1 MKMLT
6 LQGQRLAG
14 LLPAFGRAES
24 GIAATEFA
32 LILPMFMAFTMTGI
46 ELVNRTLAQMQL
58 NYIAA
63 SVADNAGRVRVGIDE
78 LDIEEVMIGA
88 RESGSRIKLGEKGRI
103 ILSSVEPNGLAAPNS
118 GQFIRWQRC
127 FGAKPVNSTF
137 GNVNDGA
144 TDSSFAVGFG
154 PTGRKISAV
163 NGSAVMLIELK
174 YDYVP
179 ITPIFNNAFGND
191 TWTYSFAFTVRE
203 RATHTMTNQSSIA
216 DSAKR
221 LCTRF
226 SST

>member
-1 MKMLT
+1 MAFQHGNPNKDLRQKPTFWPANAPNKVPEMKMLT

-88 RESGSRIKLGEKGRI
+88 RESGSRIKRSEER
-103 ILSSVEPNGLAAPNS
+103 
-118 GQFIRWQRC
+118 R
-127 FGAKPVNSTF
+127 
-137 GNVNDGA
+137 
-144 TDSSFAVGFG
+144 VG
-154 PTGRKISAV
+154 K
-163 NGSAVMLIELK
+163 EC
-174 YDYVP
+174 
-179 ITPIFNNAFGND
+179 
-191 TWTYSFAFTVRE
+191 W
-203 RATHTMTNQSSIA
+203 
-216 DSAKR
+216 
-221 LCTRF
+221 
-226 SST
+226 